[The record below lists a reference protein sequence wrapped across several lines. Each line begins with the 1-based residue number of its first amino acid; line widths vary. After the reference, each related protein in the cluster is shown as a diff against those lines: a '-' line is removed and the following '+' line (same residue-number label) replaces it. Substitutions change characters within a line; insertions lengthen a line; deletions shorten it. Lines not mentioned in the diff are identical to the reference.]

1 MPGDALKR
9 LKSGDPA
16 QIKSA
21 LDDVRV
27 AGRGGAPAV
36 PAIADLLRNGLSPNL
51 THAALDTLGD
61 TENEAAA
68 EVLAAYARH
77 RDLTLRRAA
86 VEALSK
92 TAGDLATRALRHALA
107 DSDPAVRGVS
117 ATALGAR
124 KAKEAVPELFAALDR
139 KVPEASASIGIM
151 CAPAECERLLDKL
164 GKLPFDV
171 VMAGIDE
178 VLTRP
183 EKDVGDDLKV
193 KIVGRVRELGTAEV
207 NHFFRGVQTRWPAR
221 ASRRVKQ
228 AIDQAVLATA
238 ASPGSDGREV
248 AP

>member
-1 MPGDALKR
+1 MPGDVVKR

-21 LDDVRV
+21 LDDVRT
-27 AGRGGAPAV
+27 AGRGGAAAV
-36 PAIADLLRNGLSPNL
+36 PAIADLLRSGLSPTL
-51 THAALDTLGD
+51 TRAALDTLGD
-61 TENEAAA
+61 AESEAGA
-68 EVLAAYARH
+68 EVLSAYARH
-77 RDLTLRRAA
+77 RDVALRRAA
-86 VEALSK
+86 VEALAK
-92 TAGDLATRALRHALA
+92 TSGELATRALRHALA

-124 KAKEAVPELFAALDR
+124 KAREAVPELFAALDR
-139 KVPEASASIGIM
+139 KVPEASASIGIL
-151 CAPAECERLLDKL
+151 CTPADCERLLGKL
-164 GKLPFDV
+164 GSLPFDV

-183 EKDVGDDLKV
+183 ENDVGDDLKV
-193 KIVGRVRELGTAEV
+193 KIVGKVRELGTAEV
-207 NHFFRGVQTRWPAR
+207 NRFFRGVQTRWPAR

-248 AP
+248 GP